1 MAAKQKARGMDLID
15 HLEEIYADYGLL
27 LDRSRSFTFEG
38 LAGQETMSE
47 IMDYI
52 RGLNDNIGEL
62 YIEDKTDYLYDDTG
76 LPLADVVRFDM
87 DDGSTL
93 IIRPSGTEP
102 KVKVYMF
109 LSDPVSPIDR
119 EIVKIFEQF
128 KQEQ

>member
-1 MAAKQKARGMDLID
+1 
-15 HLEEIYADYGLL
+15 
-27 LDRSRSFTFEG
+27 DRSRNFTFEG
-38 LAGQETMSE
+38 LAGQETMNE

-52 RGLNDNIGEL
+52 RKLDDNIGQL
-62 YIEDKTDYLYDDTG
+62 YIEEKTDYLYDDTG

-109 LSDPVSPIDR
+109 LSDPISPIDK
-119 EIVKIFEQF
+119 EIVNIFDQF
-128 KQEQ
+128 KK